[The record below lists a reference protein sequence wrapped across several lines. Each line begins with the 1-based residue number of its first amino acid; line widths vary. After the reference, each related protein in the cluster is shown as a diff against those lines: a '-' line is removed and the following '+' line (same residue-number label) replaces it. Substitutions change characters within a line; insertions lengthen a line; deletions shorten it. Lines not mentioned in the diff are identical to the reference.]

1 MDRFSKLG
9 SKATNT
15 VKSFGSSAVDVTK
28 TFGSKASN
36 SVKSLGTKTISSA
49 SSLGSST
56 TDATKLLGNKMR
68 NNMKGGNTYI
78 QILKIVLIA
87 GLLYLIL
94 FMIGKSIRKRYL
106 EKMDNPYIIKDSKN
120 CKNSL
125 TIIQDPSQEGAI
137 TLYRSDNKDG
147 AQFTYSCWI
156 LIDNLQYQY
165 GKWKHV
171 FHKGNKSSYPNRAPG
186 VWIHPNKNAFRIYMN
201 TFDDILD
208 HVDIENIPIK
218 KWISLVLVLNTK
230 YMDVYINGYLKKRKE
245 LTSLPRQ
252 NYGNL
257 WINLFGGFDGYMSK
271 FRYFNYALD
280 YKAIDKIVKAGP
292 SKDRCSDTGVVPP
305 YLDDDWWFNR

>member
-1 MDRFSKLG
+1 MSDYSMDRFSKLG
-9 SKATNT
+9 SKASNSVKSFGSKSSNS
-15 VKSFGSSAVDVTK
+15 VKSFGSSAV
-28 TFGSKASN
+28 
-36 SVKSLGTKTISSA
+36 SSA

-56 TDATKLLGNKMR
+56 MSSASSLSTSVQT
-68 NNMKGGNTYI
+68 NMKGGNTYL
-78 QILKIVLIA
+78 QILKVVLIA
-87 GLLYLIL
+87 GLIYLIL

-125 TIIQDPSQEGAI
+125 TIIQDPSQEGSI
-137 TLYRSDNKDG
+137 TLYRSDNKEG
-147 AQFTYSCWI
+147 AQFTYSCWL

-186 VWIHPNKNAFRIYMN
+186 VWIHPNNNALRIYMN

-218 KWISLVLVLNTK
+218 KWMSLVIVLNTK
-230 YMDVYINGYLKKRKE
+230 YMDIYINGYLKKRKE

-257 WINLFGGFDGYMSK
+257 WVNLFGGFDGYMSK
-271 FRYFNYALD
+271 FRYFNSALD
-280 YKAIDKIVKAGP
+280 YKAIDKIVKSGP
-292 SKDRCSDTGVVPP
+292 SKDRCSDTGETPP
-305 YLDDDWWFNR
+305 YLDDDWWFNK